1 MALFSKS
8 IKISKGNL
16 ACFTFDKL
24 ALLLGMQW
32 NSHDVGMN
40 NIHSGYRLLLFDNK
54 PIVPNRNQFDTH

>member
-1 MALFSKS
+1 MALFQNQSRSQKV
-8 IKISKGNL
+8 IWL
-16 ACFTFDKL
+16 VFTFDKL